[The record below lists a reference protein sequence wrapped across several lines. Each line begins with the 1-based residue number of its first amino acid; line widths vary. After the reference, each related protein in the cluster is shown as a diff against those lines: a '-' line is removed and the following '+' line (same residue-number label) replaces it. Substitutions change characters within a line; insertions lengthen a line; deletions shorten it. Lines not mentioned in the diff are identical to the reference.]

1 MTEYRPPQ
9 DQIRAAEVIGSLCL
23 ATDLGMGFPFEHGLY
38 ATRTTMRLCEAL
50 GVDSDTSSQTYYAAL
65 LLHVGCT
72 VDAEVSVRI
81 FKGSMT
87 ESGVPRMF
95 GSPLQATI
103 GALSSLPAPD
113 APFPTR
119 LTQIVTGLPKAASFR
134 KSHFTALCEVAEM
147 ISARLGLP
155 ESIQG
160 LFAFLTERWDGLSH
174 LRRAKGEEVP
184 LAMRIA
190 QLGRDATYQRLI
202 GDDDHV
208 FDTIRDRA
216 GHAFDPSLAEVFLDS
231 AADILGDTDEPE
243 SVWEEVMAAEPRP
256 WLTLEGESIDSAL
269 AAMGAFADLASP
281 YLSGH
286 SAGVGSIAHDA
297 AVLVGFDQDE
307 AVRIRRAGYLL
318 DVGKVSV
325 HPRIWANP
333 GRLSAGEW
341 EEVRLHPYQTERILA
356 RSPLLASL
364 GDIAGTHHERLDGSG
379 YHRGTVAAH
388 LTRACRLLA
397 AADAFR
403 SKIEPRAYRVAL
415 SPDEAAAVIVDRAGD
430 GRLDAEMVAA
440 VVEAAGMDPPQIER
454 PAGLTEREAEV
465 IGHLA
470 RGMQTKQ
477 VARALGISTKTADHH
492 IQSAYRKIGVSTRA
506 AAALFAAEHGLV
518 QPGDSATSGS

>member
-1 MTEYRPPQ
+1 MP
-9 DQIRAAEVIGSLCL
+9 
-23 ATDLGMGFPFEHGLY
+23 
-38 ATRTTMRLCEAL
+38 
-50 GVDSDTSSQTYYAAL
+50 
-65 LLHVGCT
+65 
-72 VDAEVSVRI
+72 
-81 FKGSMT
+81 
-87 ESGVPRMF
+87 
-95 GSPLQATI
+95 
-103 GALSSLPAPD
+103 
-113 APFPTR
+113 
-119 LTQIVTGLPKAASFR
+119 
-134 KSHFTALCEVAEM
+134 
-147 ISARLGLP
+147 
-155 ESIQG
+155 
-160 LFAFLTERWDGLSH
+160 
-174 LRRAKGEEVP
+174 
-184 LAMRIA
+184 RIA
-190 QLGRDATYQRLI
+190 QLGRDATYQRLV

-216 GHAFDPSLAEVFLDS
+216 GHAFDPSVAKVFLDN
-231 AADILGDTDEPE
+231 AADILDDTDEPE
-243 SVWEEVMAAEPRP
+243 LVWDEVMAAEPRP

-286 SAGVGSIAHDA
+286 SAAVGNIAHDA
-297 AVLVGFDQDE
+297 AGLVGFDQDE
-307 AVRIRRAGYLL
+307 AVAIRRAGYLM

-333 GRLSAGEW
+333 GRLSGGEW

-364 GDIAGTHHERLDGSG
+364 GDIAGMHHERLDGSG
-379 YHRGTVAAH
+379 YHRGTAAAH
-388 LTRACRLLA
+388 LTRDCRLLA

-415 SPDEAAAVIVDRAGD
+415 SPDKAAAVIVDRAGD

-492 IQSAYRKIGVSTRA
+492 IQAAYRKIGVSTRA
-506 AAALFAAEHGLV
+506 AATLFATEHGLV
-518 QPGDSATSGS
+518 RPGDSPTSGC